1 MAHIRITEILAPGQ
15 AAPGEVVPVT
25 ARIQNLDSI
34 PIGIMAVGVP
44 EYPGLP
50 AGLYITGLGP
60 HEAWVNTNPGWIA
73 EFSGYFLMPGS
84 PVTVHIY
91 GYFYGTDGLW
101 HLEDQKTRAVML
113 GEVLAGTLTQKQ
125 LEYNESRATIPASNI
140 PQGKRGLVHV
150 WGRNDTASAKQM
162 GIWWQVRD
170 PDGFVRETY
179 SAWEAWPYTG
189 GGQTHEFIGGRFDLD
204 KAGNWNIEVQLFMQV
219 AGQQSPALDSYSGR
233 LCTVTAPAPAFS
245 DFQITSYSR
254 KV

>member
-113 GEVLAGTLTQKQ
+113 GEVLAGTLTQ
-125 LEYNESRATIPASNI
+125 NNWSTTSP
-140 PQGKRGLVHV
+140 GLLFRPRISLREAGTGTCL
-150 WGRNDTASAKQM
+150 GRNDTASAKQM
-162 GIWWQVRD
+162 GIWWQVQTQTD
-170 PDGFVRETY
+170 WCGKPIPPGKPGLIPEEVRRMNSSVDALTWIKP
-179 SAWEAWPYTG
+179 ATG
-189 GGQTHEFIGGRFDLD
+189 T
-204 KAGNWNIEVQLFMQV
+204 
-219 AGQQSPALDSYSGR
+219 
-233 LCTVTAPAPAFS
+233 
-245 DFQITSYSR
+245 
-254 KV
+254 